1 VKTAKKRI
9 KARARAMEQAIPDAY
24 LKRLHKLYEDW
35 FDSYDLSPIVRIRT
49 DDMDYVENLIDLID
63 LQRTLDAALK

>member
-1 VKTAKKRI
+1 
-9 KARARAMEQAIPDAY
+9 MEQAIPDAY
-24 LKRLHKLYEDW
+24 LKRLHRLYEQW